1 MATMLIWMLLGA
13 LLALWSGALW
23 LVHALLADPEATLLA
38 LQQGLHALPT
48 LEDWGEAARSARDAL
63 VNLADDLLML
73 ASAGLG
79 VLREW
84 RLLQWLADWLAP
96 LLWALWGL
104 GALLLLAIGAAWQAV
119 IRGSA
124 PRPA

>member
-1 MATMLIWMLLGA
+1 VLF
-13 LLALWSGALW
+13 
-23 LVHALLADPEATLLA
+23 
-38 LQQGLHALPT
+38 
-48 LEDWGEAARSARDAL
+48 RS
-63 VNLADDLLML
+63 
-73 ASAGLG
+73 
-79 VLREW
+79 EW